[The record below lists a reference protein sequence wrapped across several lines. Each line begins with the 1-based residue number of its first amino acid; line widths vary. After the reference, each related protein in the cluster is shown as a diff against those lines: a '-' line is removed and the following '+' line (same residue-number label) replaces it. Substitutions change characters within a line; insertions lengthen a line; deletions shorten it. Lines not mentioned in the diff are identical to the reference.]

1 MSRTF
6 QNENISRKENADF
19 AGQGNKAVA
28 AEQGDIG
35 NFNQNVE
42 TLKKGGQ
49 IGQNPFQSADYLANQ
64 NRLTSEA
71 VSGENDAAKRS
82 LTDLNQRTGG
92 RNTGATIGG
101 ITQLAGG
108 KMRLG
113 NALSAQRSQDD
124 FSKNL
129 DYQRYLAGTPLQ
141 AAGAEQPIY
150 GTASGGVESTG
161 SDLTKYGLQQQDQ
174 WYKQIQQMIQ
184 AGQAAASAGAKAFGG
199 GGSPF
204 GQVARSAQDNEEE
217 DS

>member
-141 AAGAEQPIY
+141 AAGAESNIY
-150 GTASGGVESTG
+150 GTATTGVDASGSN
-161 SDLTKYGLQQQDQ
+161 LTQYGIEQMQERQ
-174 WYKQIQQMIQ
+174 KQMEM
-184 AGQAAASAGAKAFGG
+184 AAKAAAAVGTMGASALTGGAGIGGFGEG
-199 GGSPF
+199 
-204 GQVARSAQDNEEE
+204 
-217 DS
+217 